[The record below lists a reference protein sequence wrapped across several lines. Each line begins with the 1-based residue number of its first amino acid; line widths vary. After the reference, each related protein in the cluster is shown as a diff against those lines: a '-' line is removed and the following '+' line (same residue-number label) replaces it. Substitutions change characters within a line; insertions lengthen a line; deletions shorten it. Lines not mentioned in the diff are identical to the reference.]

1 MDILVLYTAYVQS
14 FINIFITII
23 ASKTFKL
30 KDKRRLIPLYQ
41 QKTGWC
47 FLKVQVK
54 VESMQVFPSN
64 CPFDT

>member
-1 MDILVLYTAYVQS
+1 MDILVLYTAIVQS

-41 QKTGWC
+41 QKTG
-47 FLKVQVK
+47 
-54 VESMQVFPSN
+54 
-64 CPFDT
+64 

>member
-30 KDKRRLIPLYQ
+30 IDKRRLIPLYQ
-41 QKTGWC
+41 KTG
-47 FLKVQVK
+47 
-54 VESMQVFPSN
+54 
-64 CPFDT
+64 